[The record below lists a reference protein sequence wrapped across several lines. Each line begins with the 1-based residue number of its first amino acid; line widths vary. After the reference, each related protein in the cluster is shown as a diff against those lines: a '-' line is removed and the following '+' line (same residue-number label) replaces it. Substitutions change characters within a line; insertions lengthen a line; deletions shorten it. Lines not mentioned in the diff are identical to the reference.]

1 MKERYGH
8 MGDFF
13 DDLKEIYNS
22 LPVKA
27 RQRILL
33 LEVAEKLADLTGEFS
48 NLQASFGDF
57 YEEKERALGV
67 QRG

>member
-8 MGDFF
+8 MGDVF
-13 DDLKEIYNS
+13 DDIKEIYSS

-27 RQRILL
+27 KQRIQL
-33 LEVAEKLADLTGEFS
+33 LEVAEKLADMSGEFS

-67 QRG
+67 QRV

>member
-1 MKERYGH
+1 MKDRYGH
-8 MGDFF
+8 MGDVF
-13 DDLKEIYNS
+13 DDIKEIYSS

-27 RQRILL
+27 KQRIQL
-33 LEVAEKLADLTGEFS
+33 LEVAEKLADMSGEFS

-67 QRG
+67 QRV

>member
-1 MKERYGH
+1 

-27 RQRILL
+27 KQRILL

-57 YEEKERALGV
+57 YEEKEQALGV

>member
-1 MKERYGH
+1 MRSQFGH
-8 MGDFF
+8 MGDVFEGIR
-13 DDLKEIYNS
+13 EIYDS
-22 LPVKA
+22 LPKTA
-27 RQRILL
+27 EQRILL

-48 NLQASFGDF
+48 NLHACFGDF

>member
-1 MKERYGH
+1 

-48 NLQASFGDF
+48 NLHASFGDF

>member
-8 MGDFF
+8 MGDVF
-13 DDLKEIYNS
+13 DDIKEIYSS

-27 RQRILL
+27 KQRIQL
-33 LEVAEKLADLTGEFS
+33 LEVAEKLADMSGEFS

-57 YEEKERALGV
+57 YEEKERASGV
-67 QRG
+67 QRV

>member
-13 DDLKEIYNS
+13 DDIKEIYSS

-27 RQRILL
+27 KQRIQL
-33 LEVAEKLADLTGEFS
+33 LEVAEKLADMSGEFS

-67 QRG
+67 QRV

>member
-1 MKERYGH
+1 

-57 YEEKERALGV
+57 YEEKEQALGV